1 MTSFDITVVYP
12 SQQGGGGSEKPALQ
26 RFSVKSTDVVV
37 VQNYRSVVTLQPWPE
52 NADISHLRWVSEDSQ
67 VASVENGVITG
78 VSVGETEVKVSD
90 EKLGS
95 TYTIHVQVVSNNTIT
110 SVEEAA
116 LSEVVVAPNPFVENL
131 RIQSLSELVE
141 EYSLLNV
148 SGLVV
153 REGKLVGSETVVET
167 ADLPSGLYLLRLR
180 ASNGASRTLRVVK
193 R

>member
-1 MTSFDITVVYP
+1 M
-12 SQQGGGGSEKPALQ
+12 Q
-26 RFSVKSTDVVV
+26 RFSVKSTDVVG

-153 REGKLVGSETVVET
+153 REGKLVGSETVVVT

-180 ASNGASRTLRVVK
+180 APNSASRTLRVVE
-193 R
+193 RES